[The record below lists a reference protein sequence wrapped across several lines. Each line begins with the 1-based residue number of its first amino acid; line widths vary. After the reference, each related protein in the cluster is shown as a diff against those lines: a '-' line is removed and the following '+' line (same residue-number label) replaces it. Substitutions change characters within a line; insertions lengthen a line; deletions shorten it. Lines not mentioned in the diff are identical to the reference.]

1 VTSAFAKPPKRL
13 FNRWLV
19 VKYLG
24 FFLLIAAAIGTA
36 YYVLGTRSHISPT
49 PQLKEES
56 YKAYRN
62 GDFRGAIVKLTAYL
76 KNNGSDQEARNVLI
90 TSYAQVGDLKAAL
103 KENETLVK
111 AKPHDAGAL
120 CRAGQLSNQLGRS
133 ADAIAYF
140 KRATTIDPSVVQFH
154 YQMAETYTNRR
165 LYAKALTQWRATLET
180 LPGNSPARSAV
191 YKKIG
196 DIYTI
201 LEEPGKAKKAYRKA
215 SATNT
220 VNSTRNHYEK
230 QPQKVR
236 R

>member
-120 CRAGQLSNQLGRS
+120 PGRS
-133 ADAIAYF
+133 TIQPTRPVGGCYSLLQTCHNDRPKRRAI
-140 KRATTIDPSVVQFH
+140 P
-154 YQMAETYTNRR
+154 
-165 LYAKALTQWRATLET
+165 
-180 LPGNSPARSAV
+180 LPDGRNV
-191 YKKIG
+191 YKPEALRQG
-196 DIYTI
+196 PY
-201 LEEPGKAKKAYRKA
+201 AVACY
-215 SATNT
+215 S
-220 VNSTRNHYEK
+220 RNA
-230 QPQKVR
+230 PR
-236 R
+236 